1 MRKLKIRTKLLS
13 FLIFILVVPSVMVG
27 LISYNSAK
35 NKLEQNIIKSS
46 TENVTLLNRS
56 VQETISSHY
65 KLIDYLSHKI
75 NKSMFEAKNTPILTG
90 DFKDLVT
97 THNEIYSAYV
107 GTEDGGIYQYPDV
120 SFPAGY
126 DPRARDWYK
135 QAMEHHGEMI
145 VTSPYEDA
153 STKTLVVTVA
163 KELPDGSGVVGLDI
177 DLNELKKVV
186 LNVKIGEHGYPMIL
200 DDNQKIVVH
209 PTLKQGSTL
218 PSNIIQPIFNNDH
231 GQFSYT
237 FKGVPKEMVFE
248 TNKLTGW
255 KISGIIQND
264 EFKQQANP
272 ILMTTLYVVIA
283 FILFGA
289 VVTFFILRM
298 ILNPINQLI
307 TVTEQVSNGDLTVR
321 VPVNSNDEFGILG
334 KAFNQMIHSLLQLIN
349 KINITSNRLTE
360 SSENLAH
367 TIEQVKDI
375 TNEMNN
381 SMEVMSRGAEVQMT
395 STKESAIATEEIATG
410 VQYVAEKLSIASESS
425 TDATKNVQ
433 EGNVYIQKGINEME
447 SIHHSVEH
455 SSSLVQELGRKSDE
469 INSIISVINSISE
482 QTNLLALNASI
493 EAARAGE
500 HGKGFAVVAQE
511 IRKLAEGS
519 KTSTVKIAE
528 ILASVQAETNI
539 IIEAMEQEKTQTING
554 LQAIKQTGEKFTQI
568 LGSISE
574 VNQQIQEVSATSE
587 QISAATEEVTA
598 SFTEISQIATDSY
611 HSTEEA
617 ATEAKEQLIMAEEIN
632 SNVNELAKLAIELK
646 KEIESFKTDEMK

>member
-1 MRKLKIRTKLLS
+1 MKKLKIRTKLLL
-13 FLIFILVVPSVMVG
+13 FLIFILVVPSIMIG

-35 NKLEQNIIKSS
+35 NKLQQNILKSA

-65 KLIDYLSHKI
+65 ELIDFLSRKI
-75 NKSMFEAKNTPILTG
+75 NKSMFEEKNTSILTE

-97 THNEIYSAYV
+97 THNEVSSAYA
-107 GTEDGGIYQYPDV
+107 GTEDGKMFQYPYERM
-120 SFPAGY
+120 PAGY
-126 DPRARDWYK
+126 DPRTRDWYK
-135 QAMEHHGEMI
+135 KAKELQGEMV

-153 STKTLVVTVA
+153 TTKSLIVTIA
-163 KELPDGSGVVGLDI
+163 KELPDGSGVVALDI
-177 DLNELKKVV
+177 QLNELRKVV
-186 LNVKIGEHGYPMIL
+186 LNVKIGEHGYPMIM
-200 DDNQKIVVH
+200 DDNQKIVIH

-218 PSNIIQPIFNNDH
+218 PSNIVQPIFNNDK

-237 FKGVPKEMVFE
+237 FNGIPKEMVFE
-248 TNKLTGW
+248 TNKITGW
-255 KISGIIQND
+255 KISGIIQDD
-264 EFKQQANP
+264 EIKQQANP
-272 ILMTTLYVVIA
+272 ILMTTVYVVIA
-283 FILFGA
+283 FILIGA

-307 TVTEQVSNGDLTVR
+307 LVTEQVSSGDLTVR
-321 VPVNSNDEFGILG
+321 VPINSNDEFGILG

-349 KINITSNRLTE
+349 KINITSHRLTE
-360 SSENLAH
+360 SSENLAL

-395 STKESAIATEEIATG
+395 STKESATATEEIATG
-410 VQYVAEKLSIASESS
+410 VQYVAEKLSVASESS
-425 TDATKNVQ
+425 TDATKNVE
-433 EGNVYIQKGINEME
+433 EGSVHIQKGISEME

-455 SSSLVQELGRKSDE
+455 SSSLVQELGKKSEE
-469 INSIISVINSISE
+469 INTIINVINSISE

-519 KTSTVKIAE
+519 KTSTVKISE
-528 ILASVQAETNI
+528 ILSTIQAETNL
-539 IIEAMEQEKTQTING
+539 IIESMEQEKTKTING
-554 LQAIKQTGEKFTQI
+554 LHAIKQTGDKFTQI
-568 LGSISE
+568 SESISK

-598 SFTEISQIATDSY
+598 SFIEISQIATESF
-611 HSTEEA
+611 HSTENA
-617 ATEAKEQLIMAEEIN
+617 ANESKEQLKMAEEI
-632 SNVNELAKLAIELK
+632 SSSVNELAKLAIELK
-646 KEIESFKTDEMK
+646 KEIESFKTEEM